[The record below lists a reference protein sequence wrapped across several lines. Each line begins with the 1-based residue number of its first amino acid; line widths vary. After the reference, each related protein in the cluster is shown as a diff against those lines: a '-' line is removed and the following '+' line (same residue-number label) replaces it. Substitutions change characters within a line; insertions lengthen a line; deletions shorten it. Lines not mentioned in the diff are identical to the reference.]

1 MKFTLVAM
9 VASWDATCICTCRH
23 ARYFLHHMWKGIT
36 WPNVHY
42 FLYHMWKRVTWP
54 NAHYFLH
61 HMWKGATWP
70 NIKSW
75 IDLKHCKIFILQFCL
90 VTWLCSSQVWTSY
103 TIVLCYKGLRTR
115 VLLFEISEIVGG
127 LTCLFNFFLQIFV
140 WHLLTCLPYGLP
152 CALCTVHWNPASCF
166 LKLIKIETLNSGWIT
181 FLLLIYVYVSC
192 TACM

>member
-1 MKFTLVAM
+1 MDFWV
-9 VASWDATCICTCRH
+9 
-23 ARYFLHHMWKGIT
+23 T
-36 WPNVHY
+36 WPNV
-42 FLYHMWKRVTWP
+42 
-54 NAHYFLH
+54 HYFLH

-90 VTWLCSSQVWTSY
+90 VTWLCSSQMWTSY

-127 LTCLFNFFLQIFV
+127 LTCLSSFFLQIFV
-140 WHLLTCLPYGLP
+140 WHLLTCLSYGLP
-152 CALCTVHWNPASCF
+152 CALCTVHWYPASCF
-166 LKLIKIETLNSGWIT
+166 LKLIKIGTLNSGWIT
-181 FLLLIYVYVSC
+181 FLLLIYVCVSC